1 MNSISDITQGEF
13 TLWLVFFIAIFV
25 AWNWPYKE

>member
-1 MNSISDITQGEF
+1 MNTISDIEQGEF
-13 TLWLVFFIAIFV
+13 TLWLVFFISLFV

>member
-1 MNSISDITQGEF
+1 MNTISDISSGEF
-13 TLWLVFFIAIFV
+13 FIWLAVFIALFV